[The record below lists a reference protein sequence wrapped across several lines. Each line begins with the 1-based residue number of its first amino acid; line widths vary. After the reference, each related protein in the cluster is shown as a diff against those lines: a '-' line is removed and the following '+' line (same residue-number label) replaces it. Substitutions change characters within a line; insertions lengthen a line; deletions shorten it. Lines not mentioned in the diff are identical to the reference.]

1 MERWALQIA
10 HSSISTATPSPVSEE
25 VNAVLRELVELL
37 EDYAP
42 IWYTEDLHNRAS
54 AALSDFHPSV
64 Q

>member
-1 MERWALQIA
+1 MERWALKIA
-10 HSSISTATPSPVSEE
+10 PSSIVTATHSPVSEE

-54 AALSDFHPSV
+54 AALSDFQPAV
-64 Q
+64 